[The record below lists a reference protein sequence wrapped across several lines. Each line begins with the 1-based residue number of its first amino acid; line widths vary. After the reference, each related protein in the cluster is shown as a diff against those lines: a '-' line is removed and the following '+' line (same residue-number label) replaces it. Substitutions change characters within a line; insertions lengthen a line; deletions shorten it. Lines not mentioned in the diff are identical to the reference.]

1 VVQLQDSRRSQH
13 DRDARQP
20 HQGDVAIVSADSIPA
35 DATLTDRDQGRIV
48 LAYGEVTGHA
58 HAITDPD
65 AELYTDGLND
75 RFLRVLAEGGVTL
88 DHEEHSTIVLPP
100 GDYRVIQQREFDL
113 ASGQVRV
120 VAD

>member
-1 VVQLQDSRRSQH
+1 MIETNHKGEGHFMVR
-13 DRDARQP
+13 
-20 HQGDVAIVSADSIPA
+20 QGDVMIVAAGSIPG
-35 DATLTDRDQGRIV
+35 DAAPVERDNGRIV

-58 HAITDPD
+58 HAIAAPE
-65 AELYTDGLND
+65 AELLESTRLNE

-88 DHEEHSTIVLPP
+88 DHEEHSTIVIPP
-100 GDYRVIQQREFDL
+100 GNYRVVRQREFDL